1 MQNRDA
7 LIVELEKTTSVMGR
21 YDMENKLCAVGVPAA
36 AVQSLQEFD
45 SNPQTKSLNVITSI
59 HQKGVGDYVVTNT
72 PVLFSKTPVDPNASA
87 AGTSG
92 RTQRGKSCS
101 SLAMGRTASTV
112 CSQRAQYTRQVDG
125 LIMV

>member
-87 AGTSG
+87 AGHPGEHSVEILQQLG
-92 RTQRGKSCS
+92 YGQDRID
-101 SLAMGRTASTV
+101 SLLAEGAV
-112 CSQRAQYTRQVDG
+112 HQAG
-125 LIMV
+125 